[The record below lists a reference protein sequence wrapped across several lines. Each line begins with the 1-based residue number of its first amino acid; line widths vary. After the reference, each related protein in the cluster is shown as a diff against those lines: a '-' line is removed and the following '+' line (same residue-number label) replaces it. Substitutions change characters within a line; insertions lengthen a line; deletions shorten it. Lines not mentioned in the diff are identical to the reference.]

1 MTPANN
7 IIKNKPLTIEL
18 NKDPNLIPDLI
29 LEQQFL
35 YELAKNYKVQNLL
48 GDAKTMY
55 ENAIKLNY
63 QHILG
68 GFKENQLN
76 EIIQELKYVDEDIYK
91 NTMKH
96 INFLL

>member
-1 MTPANN
+1 
-7 IIKNKPLTIEL
+7 
-18 NKDPNLIPDLI
+18 
-29 LEQQFL
+29 
-35 YELAKNYKVQNLL
+35 
-48 GDAKTMY
+48 MY

-96 INFLL
+96 INFLLWKMVFYNERQWTLMFIVFFIKNKYKNQCDKK